1 MPIEDDK
8 RPVAIRRRA
17 GPNGPADRVRSCHA
31 RRASSYASA
40 FSESSSVGVD
50 SRYKIT
56 SKQMSTGST
65 DLASLRLAAIVES
78 TDDAIVGKDL
88 QGVITSWN
96 RAAERMFGFTA
107 GEAVG
112 RSIAMIIPNDRLEE
126 EHGLIARIRNG
137 EAIEHF
143 ETIRRRKDG
152 VLFPVSLTVSPI
164 FGADGTI
171 IGATKI
177 ARDISDRK
185 HAEVALATA
194 EALQSD
200 LQRRLFALVA
210 ASSKLLGSPRLDDVL
225 RAFLALARELI
236 A

>member
-1 MPIEDDK
+1 
-8 RPVAIRRRA
+8 
-17 GPNGPADRVRSCHA
+17 
-31 RRASSYASA
+31 
-40 FSESSSVGVD
+40 
-50 SRYKIT
+50 
-56 SKQMSTGST
+56 MSDAPS
-65 DLASLRLAAIVES
+65 DLASLRLAAIVKS
-78 TDDAIVGKDL
+78 SDDAIVEKNL

-107 GEAVG
+107 DEAVG
-112 RSIAMIIPNDRLEE
+112 RSIAMIIPNDRLDE

-137 EAIEHF
+137 ESVELF

-152 VLFPVSLTVSPI
+152 ILFPVSLTVSPI

-171 IGATKI
+171 IGASKI

-185 HAEVALATA
+185 HAEVAIATA

-225 RAFLALARELI
+225 PAILALARELI
-236 A
+236 AADGYAIWRFDQQSGVWRVGSSWGISEDFSRRIVASLSSMRSLVSPSTAWCRD